1 MSLVKCWY
9 HYFLDRQASN
19 NFAAYLFL
27 SYIGSI
33 LATSWFQAGCH
44 PPRSEIEKKLLSWGT
59 EVLEQIEEVSIDMWK
74 GYKSLVLE
82 LMPKAQ
88 VVADRFHVM
97 VQINQEL
104 DSQRKQEKPN

>member
-44 PPRSEIEKKLLSWGT
+44 PPRAIEQDGMKIS
-59 EVLEQIEEVSIDMWK
+59 VVSQLFNISRNTIDLWLK
-74 GYKSLVLE
+74 RQAETGDYQALPASTSR
-82 LMPKAQ
+82 Q
-88 VVADRFHVM
+88 
-97 VQINQEL
+97 
-104 DSQRKQEKPN
+104 

>member
-44 PPRSEIEKKLLSWGT
+44 PPRRAAQKHPDPENLHLLAEAVAMLGDLPQLPT
-59 EVLEQIEEVSIDMWK
+59 RNKFDRLVPENFDLDEDDEVMLNPSD
-74 GYKSLVLE
+74 G
-82 LMPKAQ
+82 
-88 VVADRFHVM
+88 
-97 VQINQEL
+97 
-104 DSQRKQEKPN
+104 

>member
-9 HYFLDRQASN
+9 HYFFDRQASN

-44 PPRSEIEKKLLSWGT
+44 PRRLICKGLPRQVHPQPVSVLIAEPIAIAATNAPPKPPNHQYFVGQSEISAPKRRKL
-59 EVLEQIEEVSIDMWK
+59 
-74 GYKSLVLE
+74 
-82 LMPKAQ
+82 
-88 VVADRFHVM
+88 
-97 VQINQEL
+97 
-104 DSQRKQEKPN
+104 